1 MKTAKMI
8 PLLLVSFLA
17 APVFAQSTA
26 TEVKRDVNQQQRIE
40 NGLKS
45 GQLNTREAAKLEH
58 EETRVDRAQANALKD
73 GKFSVTEKARIEQMQ
88 NKVSNDIHADRTN
101 AQTGNPDSTSS
112 KRMQADVQRN
122 VNQEQRIE
130 AGVKNGSLTNHE
142 VAKLERGQ
150 ARIDAKEAVA
160 GHDGHVSAAEQAR
173 VQRTENRQSRR
184 IHRQKHDAQQR
195 G

>member
-1 MKTAKMI
+1 
-8 PLLLVSFLA
+8 
-17 APVFAQSTA
+17 
-26 TEVKRDVNQQQRIE
+26 
-40 NGLKS
+40 
-45 GQLNTREAAKLEH
+45 
-58 EETRVDRAQANALKD
+58 
-73 GKFSVTEKARIEQMQ
+73 
-88 NKVSNDIHADRTN
+88 
-101 AQTGNPDSTSS
+101 
-112 KRMQADVQRN
+112 MQADVQRN

-184 IHRQKHDAQQR
+184 IHRQKNTTPNNAAELRSRCTPQIWCGRFRTAIRLTEKPHQATGGVFLFADREKNGCRPIVAIVVGKKHR
-195 G
+195 GWAAIRVE

>member
-1 MKTAKMI
+1 MMKTAKMI
-8 PLLLVSFLA
+8 PLLLVTFLA

-45 GQLNTREAAKLEH
+45 GQLNTRE
-58 EETRVDRAQANALKD
+58 
-73 GKFSVTEKARIEQMQ
+73 
-88 NKVSNDIHADRTN
+88 
-101 AQTGNPDSTSS
+101 
-112 KRMQADVQRN
+112 
-122 VNQEQRIE
+122 
-130 AGVKNGSLTNHE
+130 

-150 ARIDAKEAVA
+150 ARVDTKEAVA
-160 GHDGHVSAAEQAR
+160 GRDGHVSAAEQAR

-184 IHRQKHDAQQR
+184 IRREKHDDQHR